1 MKKII
6 SLILVFVM
14 CLPLCLTLA
23 SCGETKPD
31 AFVIMSEELDGLF
44 NPYFST
50 TGADGSIVSMTQI
63 GMLTSKYVDGE
74 IQVGYGEDEAVATL
88 DYGSTYNKKKDQTT
102 FTFVIK
108 NGIKYSDGHPL
119 TIEDV
124 LFNLYLYL
132 DPVYTG
138 SATMYSTDIVGLTA
152 YRTQTIG
159 AGSSSNTDDRIA
171 SLAND
176 RANSRI
182 KELVNLFNSQ
192 RKANK
197 NNPIPYEEM
206 KAAIL
211 KTTLSTGYKNA
222 VSNDPDSVTVDQLLA
237 DYELTL
243 EKFLEEISREG
254 VTHHSTLV
262 YNRSLSELRYFG
274 ELLGLNVI
282 EVK

>member
-14 CLPLCLTLA
+14 CLPLALSLT

-50 TGADGSIVSMTQI
+50 TGADGSVVSMTQI

-102 FTFVIK
+102 FTFVLK

-159 AGSSSNTDDRIA
+159 AGSSSNTDDRIS

-192 RKANK
+192 RKANR
-197 NNPIPYEEM
+197 NNPVPYEDM
-206 KAAIL
+206 KADR
-211 KTTLSTGYKNA
+211 K
-222 VSNDPDSVTVDQLLA
+222 SVV
-237 DYELTL
+237 
-243 EKFLEEISREG
+243 
-254 VTHHSTLV
+254 
-262 YNRSLSELRYFG
+262 
-274 ELLGLNVI
+274 
-282 EVK
+282 